1 MYRQNKKVLILK
13 WQMVAS
19 YLFDRLDQRKIREMT
34 NREIQN
40 MILTKLNITS
50 NNAGSIS
57 EIQGLYILYA
67 LQSLYH
73 PLMKLEN
80 LQSVVEKLEDP
91 HKTVTKK
98 TYDQLDTLL
107 SRISLYYLNTTQDQ
121 NIIVKCNRVLLSD
134 IHDFLTRKNTVVNPS
149 VASKHTCGSLI
160 REIRHI
166 IRSEPQGINV
176 VPSLRTADYQK
187 LLKIMYLDINN
198 PSDGLVT
205 YSPHYLPFIED
216 LLTGTR
222 KQIIPVIQD
231 LLKHRK
237 LTQDLKLMRAQ
248 TQNQNNAP
256 SKEEKVYF
264 TAGVEE
270 IEEVLNVQHND
281 PFTKVNDPLKTFKD
295 PLKTVNDPELYL
307 QGLIQRVLQS
317 ELQNVLKNV
326 KMCRQW
332 SVFDL
337 LLRLSEV
344 KSMPGIDTK
353 RVMELK
359 VIHDRDSRDCAA
371 IRGKLDLNR
380 EIVEL
385 KRAVRAVVQTLPE
398 NERQNAERIT
408 QRLEIPNN
416 QHELSEVFIPEQ
428 KSMLSFRNVSKAFKV
443 FVYGTLVI
451 IYMII
456 WMQGGQICE
465 KNVGGGESCW
475 RK

>member
-34 NREIQN
+34 NREIKN

-80 LQSVVEKLEDP
+80 LQIVVEKLEDP

-107 SRISLYYLNTTQDQ
+107 SRISLYYLNTTPRKDQ

-264 TAGVEE
+264 TTGVEE
-270 IEEVLNVQHND
+270 MENVLNVKHD
-281 PFTKVNDPLKTFKD
+281 DPLA
-295 PLKTVNDPELYL
+295 NDPEIYL
-307 QGLIQRVLQS
+307 QGLIQNVLQS

-326 KMCRQW
+326 KMCRQR

-337 LLRLSEV
+337 MLRLSEV
-344 KSMPGIDTK
+344 QRMPGIETN

-359 VIHDRDSRDCAA
+359 VINDRDSRDCTV
-371 IRGKLDLNR
+371 IRSKLDLNL

-385 KRAVRAVVQTLPE
+385 KRSVHAVVQTLPE
-398 NERQNAERIT
+398 NERRDAERIVE
-408 QRLEIPNN
+408 RLEIPNN
-416 QHELSEVFIPEQ
+416 QQTLVEVFTPER
-428 KSMLSFRNVSKAFKV
+428 KSMFSLDVVRNASTRFKI
-443 FVYGTLVI
+443 FIGGTIVI
-451 IYMII
+451 IFLML
-456 WMQGGQICE
+456 MQDDQFEKCE
-465 KNVGGGESCW
+465 TYGDGSVHCVWPRANVNSYHS
-475 RK
+475 